1 MKKPSRTLIGIVWL
15 IFFISILLI
24 LDDRYN
30 GERALLNRA
39 GLADSELL
47 SSLSEKFLN
56 IFKKDGSRYSSPKV
70 VTRQQVVNEES
81 TVIDAVDKT
90 SPAVVSIVVKTV
102 NFDFFSGPTTSDQ
115 GIGTGFIVDRN
126 GLIVTNSHVVDDPSG
141 EYTVVTKDGKTYE
154 VNRINLDEPSDLAI
168 IEISARNLP
177 TVEFADS
184 DNLKVGQ
191 MAIAIGNALGR
202 FQNTVTVGVISGISR
217 QLQATGGLG
226 GVKTYEN
233 VIQTDAALNPGNSGG
248 PLVNSA
254 GQVIGINVATSIGA
268 DNISFALPVN
278 TLIPILDGFLKE
290 GRIVRPYLGVT
301 YTMIT
306 PEIAEIR
313 GMPVGAFIS
322 RVTPGS
328 PAVKA
333 GLLRGDIIT
342 KINETSLDGENSL
355 SQVIAGMKVG
365 DKLKLYVDREGKEEL
380 FTAVIE
386 AAPENLQ

>member
-15 IFFISILLI
+15 VFFISILLI

-268 DNISFALPVN
+268 DNISFAIPVN

-313 GMPVGAFIS
+313 DMPVGAFIS

-365 DKLKLYVDREGKEEL
+365 DKLKLYVDREGKEKL

>member
-1 MKKPSRTLIGIVWL
+1 MKKPSRTLIGTAWL
-15 IFFISILLI
+15 VFFISILLV
-24 LDDRYN
+24 LDIRFN
-30 GERALLNRA
+30 GERALLNRVA
-39 GLADSELL
+39 SADPDFFSG
-47 SSLSEKFLN
+47 LSEKFTS
-56 IFKKDGSRYSSPKV
+56 IFNKDISKYSSPKV

-115 GIGTGFIVDRN
+115 GIGTGFIVDKN

-154 VNRINLDEPSDLAI
+154 VNKINLDEISDLAI
-168 IEISARNLP
+168 IEITARDLP

-254 GQVIGINVATSIGA
+254 GQVIGINVATSVGA
-268 DNISFALPVN
+268 DNISFAIPVN

-301 YTMIT
+301 YTMVT
-306 PEIAEIR
+306 SEIAEIR
-313 GMPVGAFIS
+313 DLPVGAFIS
-322 RVTPGS
+322 RVSPES
-328 PAVKA
+328 PASKA

-342 KINETSLDGENSL
+342 KINETVLDGENSL
-355 SQVIAGMKVG
+355 SQVIAKMKVG

-380 FTAVIE
+380 FTAEVE

>member
-30 GERALLNRA
+30 GARALLNRA

-268 DNISFALPVN
+268 DNISFAIPVN

-313 GMPVGAFIS
+313 DMSVGAFIS

>member
-15 IFFISILLI
+15 VFFISILLI

-39 GLADSELL
+39 GLADSGLV
-47 SSLSEKFLN
+47 SSISEKFLN
-56 IFKKDGSRYSSPKV
+56 FFKNDTSRYSSPKV

-102 NFDFFSGPTTSDQ
+102 NFDFYSGPTTSDQ

-154 VNRINLDEPSDLAI
+154 VNKINLDEPSDLAI

-268 DNISFALPVN
+268 DNISFAIPVN

-301 YTMIT
+301 YTMVT

-313 GMPVGAFIS
+313 DMPVGAFIS

-342 KINETSLDGENSL
+342 KINETALDGENSL
-355 SQVIAGMKVG
+355 SQVIAKMKVG

-380 FTAVIE
+380 FTAEIE
-386 AAPENLQ
+386 ATPENLQ

>member
-1 MKKPSRTLIGIVWL
+1 M
-15 IFFISILLI
+15 
-24 LDDRYN
+24 
-30 GERALLNRA
+30 
-39 GLADSELL
+39 
-47 SSLSEKFLN
+47 
-56 IFKKDGSRYSSPKV
+56 
-70 VTRQQVVNEES
+70 NEES

-268 DNISFALPVN
+268 DNISFAIPVN

>member
-15 IFFISILLI
+15 VFFISILLI

-39 GLADSELL
+39 GLADSGLV
-47 SSLSEKFLN
+47 SSISEKFLN
-56 IFKKDGSRYSSPKV
+56 FFKNDTSRYSSPKV

-102 NFDFFSGPTTSDQ
+102 NFDFYSGPTTSDQ

-154 VNRINLDEPSDLAI
+154 VNKINLDEPSDLAI

-268 DNISFALPVN
+268 DNISFAIPVN

-301 YTMIT
+301 YTMVT

-313 GMPVGAFIS
+313 NMPVGAFIS

-342 KINETSLDGENSL
+342 KINETALDGENSL
-355 SQVIAGMKVG
+355 SQVIAKMKVG

-380 FTAVIE
+380 FTAEIE
-386 AAPENLQ
+386 ATPENLQ

>member
-268 DNISFALPVN
+268 DNISFAIPVN

>member
-254 GQVIGINVATSIGA
+254 VQVIGINVATSIGA
-268 DNISFALPVN
+268 DNISFAIPVN

-342 KINETSLDGENSL
+342 KINETTLDGENSL
-355 SQVIAGMKVG
+355 SQVIAKMKVG
-365 DKLKLYVDREGKEEL
+365 DKLKMYVDREGKEEVL
-380 FTAVIE
+380 TAEIE
-386 AAPENLQ
+386 EVPEN

>member
-268 DNISFALPVN
+268 DNISFAIPVN

-313 GMPVGAFIS
+313 DMPVGAFIS

>member
-30 GERALLNRA
+30 GARALLNRA

-268 DNISFALPVN
+268 DNISFAIPVN

-386 AAPENLQ
+386 ATPENLQ